1 MMITV
6 DQVRNTVEQQLQ
18 GTGHFLVDVEVRPDD
33 KVVVEVDNDRAITLA
48 ELAEINR
55 ALRSELDAQGIDLEL
70 QVSSPGM
77 GRPFKVMRQYRK
89 HIGHLVS
96 VQLLDGHSHEGVLEQ
111 VGDDGLALRVQH
123 PSKIKGRPARLD
135 EDLTPFAFSEIRS
148 TKTVIT
154 FN

>member
-1 MMITV
+1 MITA
-6 DQVRNTVEQQLQ
+6 DQVRSTVEQQLQ
-18 GTGHFLVDVEVRPDD
+18 GTGHFLVDVEVRPND
-33 KVVVEVDNDRAITLA
+33 KVIVEVDNDRAITLA

-55 ALRSELDAQGIDLEL
+55 ALRDELDAQGIDLEL

-89 HIGHLVS
+89 HVGRLVS
-96 VQLLDGHSHEGVLEQ
+96 VQLLDGRTYDGVLDN
-111 VGDDGLALRVQH
+111 VGEEGLALRVQQ
-123 PSKIKGRPARLD
+123 PSKIKGRPPKLD
-135 EDLTPFAFSEIRS
+135 EELTPFAFSEIRS